1 MKQKKILFLL
11 ESDMMDWKVNILFY
25 LSDKIL
31 KFFDKKLFERER
43 FDNIIFEMLKSR
55 RKCSNMLV

>member
-11 ESDMMDWKVNILFY
+11 ESDMMDWKVNIIFY

>member
-11 ESDMMDWKVNILFY
+11 ESDMMDWKVNIIFY
-25 LSDKIL
+25 VSNKIL

-55 RKCSNMLV
+55 IKCSNMLV